1 MPACLLHKVLCR
13 NKSGPA
19 SLVHK
24 VVVEIQAAK
33 SGLQVREWEFGS
45 LSLVHNGLDS
55 NKSGSANLVH
65 KFVVVN
71 PGRQVLF
78 TRS

>member
-33 SGLQVREWEFGS
+33 SGSQGREWESGS
-45 LSLVHNGLDS
+45 PSLVY
-55 NKSGSANLVH
+55 KVVSGNS
-65 KFVVVN
+65 
-71 PGRQVLF
+71 GR
-78 TRS
+78 